1 MSEEQDIEGLRIL
14 LIEDEV
20 VIAMTAEDMLEE
32 IGCTVTAQASTF
44 NEAMAQATTTDFD
57 LALLDINLNGV
68 MSLPV
73 AQRLRDNGK
82 PFIFTT
88 GYGNVGLDK
97 DFSDIV
103 VVTKPYT
110 LRSLSNAIRSATGDA
125 AAR

>member
-1 MSEEQDIEGLRIL
+1 MSDEPKAEGLRIL

-32 IGCTVTAQASTF
+32 IGCTVSAQAATF
-44 NEAMAQATTTDFD
+44 NEAMACASTGNFD

-73 AQRLRDNGK
+73 AQKLRDNGK

-88 GYGNVGLDK
+88 GYGNVGLES

-110 LRSLSNAIRSATGDA
+110 IRTLSNAIKSATGEA
-125 AAR
+125 LGS